1 MINNINIYKQ
11 DDLNAM
17 ITAAFILDK
26 EKVLSAFLYC
36 LCRAAPRCI
45 ASWYY
50 NHNHQR
56 QLVVCSE
63 PVRLGYRLGPQRAF
77 ENKSPSRTTFTGCPY
92 IRDLFYTFYYW
103 LTRKRVYVLL

>member
-17 ITAAFILDK
+17 ITAAIILDK
-26 EKVLSAFLYC
+26 EEVLSAFLYC

-50 NHNHQR
+50 KEIPADSLSPPAGTFLFTLYLIPLLLSQSYLY
-56 QLVVCSE
+56 Q
-63 PVRLGYRLGPQRAF
+63 
-77 ENKSPSRTTFTGCPY
+77 KSS
-92 IRDLFYTFYYW
+92 
-103 LTRKRVYVLL
+103 